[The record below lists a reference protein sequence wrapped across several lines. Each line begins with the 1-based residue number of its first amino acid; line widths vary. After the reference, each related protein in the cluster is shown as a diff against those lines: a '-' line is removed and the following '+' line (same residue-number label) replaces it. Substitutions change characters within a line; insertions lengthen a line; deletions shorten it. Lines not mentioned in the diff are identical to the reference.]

1 MINLSFNEL
10 KLIAQYRNIS
20 NDENKSKEDLIK
32 ALSRPKPKLVINK
45 KKLEEDRKD
54 FYNLRYKFSK
64 KDADKYRKVIYDI
77 KNHWYFSEL
86 EIEETRK
93 KFNELEKILMW
104 EKPRDDIDSVYYED
118 LDNYDDDDDDNN
130 INYYDYVYRKIGS
143 VRRLFKKFDIDYYK
157 PILNDSG
164 LDGIINSYMEY
175 TSNGDRYENLLPEE
189 YLNLMRPY
197 LTDLINKHITTME
210 LNNNNNSDNN
220 NNNNNNNDNNNN
232 NTDRGEWKIQLT
244 MINSCISTKS
254 FKDKHTIYLKSEQV
268 EIYMGSDTENVID
281 TLFNTPLLNFQC
293 AQETSN
299 DRGNEFIPD
308 SVELSRYEFQRIDI
322 RRANQI

>member
-1 MINLSFNEL
+1 ML
-10 KLIAQYRNIS
+10 
-20 NDENKSKEDLIK
+20 
-32 ALSRPKPKLVINK
+32 
-45 KKLEEDRKD
+45 
-54 FYNLRYKFSK
+54 
-64 KDADKYRKVIYDI
+64 
-77 KNHWYFSEL
+77 
-86 EIEETRK
+86 
-93 KFNELEKILMW
+93 

-189 YLNLMRPY
+189 YLNLIRPY

-232 NTDRGEWKIQLT
+232 NNTDRGEWKIQLT

-254 FKDKHTIYLKSEQV
+254 FKDKHTIYSKSKPV
-268 EIYMGSDTENVID
+268 DIYMGIAQKMLLIQFLIHFNKIFNVRKIYQMKEEAN
-281 TLFNTPLLNFQC
+281 LFMIVLN
-293 AQETSN
+293 
-299 DRGNEFIPD
+299 
-308 SVELSRYEFQRIDI
+308 Y
-322 RRANQI
+322 